1 MNIIYVM
8 FALIIVSIVVGLLW
22 INLADTHIVRV
33 KKHQI
38 MEFKSSFDL
47 TGLPIIVFY
56 QGDRKYNFLIDSG
69 SNLSYVDQNSHIEMQ
84 MTNNKDVFMGAN
96 GTDMSCQYAH
106 LKLYRDTLEYQTV
119 VAVAD
124 LGQAFAELKSSYGV
138 TLTGIIGCDFM
149 NKYSYCLDFKELVVY
164 ARK

>member
-1 MNIIYVM
+1 
-8 FALIIVSIVVGLLW
+8 
-22 INLADTHIVRV
+22 
-33 KKHQI
+33 

-69 SNLSYVDQNSHIEMQ
+69 SNLSYVDQNSHIELQ